1 MFTRNL
7 AITIGGVLLVLT
19 CVLLLVQPVSAQ
31 SAVQILTAPPNDDFA
46 NAQGLVLNKRT
57 ATTGALSLASLEVL
71 ETTDPDLQHCAMYA
85 TVWYK
90 FTPQFTG
97 EMALSTAGSHVYWI
111 DPYPFY
117 SVNTVIAVYT
127 GAALDLLAEVG
138 CNDDNSELLAEIP
151 ALPVTAGK
159 TYTVRVG
166 LATSIPPEGGVF
178 KVIAAITKSPLYD
191 PVNVQNREFDE
202 SIDVGWTLT
211 DATNGDGRVCT
222 SYCEFKFVGG
232 PDEATRLAQTRLWP
246 SGTLLARDG
255 HMLGLDVYVR
265 TVPTADLKIQLV
277 ILYAD
282 GTPPTK
288 TKLVIREELHAF
300 VRMCAF
306 FESPNVRKVKL
317 IFVNRAASGSD
328 YIDSIGLDYNAGLV
342 RERALA
348 FPLPPAK

>member
-1 MFTRNL
+1 MFTRNRYNSIGLYLL
-7 AITIGGVLLVLT
+7 ALT
-19 CVLLLVQPVSAQ
+19 CVLLLVQPASAQ
-31 SAVQILTAPPNDDFA
+31 SAVRILFPPPNDDFA
-46 NAQGLVLNKRT
+46 NAQGLVLNKRM
-57 ATTGALSLASLEVL
+57 ATTGALSLASLELL

-90 FTPQFTG
+90 FTPEFSG
-97 EMALSTAGSHVYWI
+97 EVALSTAGSHVYWI

-127 GAALDLLAEVG
+127 GATLDVLAEVG
-138 CNDDNSELLAEIP
+138 CNDDNSELVAEIP

-159 TYTVRVG
+159 TYRVRVG
-166 LATSIPPEGGVF
+166 LSTSIPPEGGVF
-178 KVIAAITKSPLYD
+178 KVIAAITDSAQYD
-191 PVNVQNREFDE
+191 PVHIQNREFDE

-211 DATNGDGRVCT
+211 NATNGDGRVCAG
-222 SYCEFKFVGG
+222 YCEFKFVGG
-232 PDEATRLAQTRLWP
+232 PDEATRLAQARLWP

-265 TVPTADLKIQLV
+265 TAPTADLKIQLV
-277 ILYAD
+277 ILYSD

-288 TKLVIREELHAF
+288 AKLVIRKELHAF

-317 IFVNRAASGSD
+317 VFVNHAASGSD

-342 RERALA
+342 RGQALA
-348 FPLPPAK
+348 LPLPAAQ